1 MKSKAK
7 KLSLFTFAILSI
19 GSFTGCIDNDYDLD
33 GVDMTIGIGNGEF
46 LLPSC
51 STDSIRLSEVLELNE
66 SETVVEKDNGDYYYL
81 QDGNNVSPTHT
92 KVDKITVVKHR
103 GESQDFSFSVA
114 NYLHQ
119 SGKRTKTTNIPV
131 DFNQKQVVY
140 SFAYKG
146 SIPNEVEELIVA
158 NTDGKITIN
167 TSFSPEVQKFVPVI
181 AELSLELPSFLTIE
195 NVNSKLDHTQNGS
208 KLVFKNVSTAS
219 NLKVDFT
226 IGKIDFKK
234 KSSPLG
240 SLSTSNRNLSM
251 NADIQMGIKI
261 NNIALGSSIDG
272 ADKCK
277 ITADMIINND
287 LVIEKV
293 RGKFNPSIELD
304 DLGSTDV
311 TGIPDFL
318 TNEGVVIDIDTP
330 QIILNLESNL
340 DVPGFIGGTL
350 TAVKNGQKTANIT
363 IPEVK
368 VLANATSKICICRN
382 KSKVNQA
389 AYTEVV
395 EVPNLSTVLNP
406 IPDHINFAGHSRADK
421 TVEADFVLGKQYT
434 IKPSYRIEAPLAFG
448 ENARIVYTDS
458 FDDFNSDIKDIEVK
472 DNTYI
477 EFSGDIES
485 KIPAYLNA
493 SAVAIDINGNEMPE
507 SEVKVAVD
515 GEIKASADGKTPA
528 VSTLKI
534 TMKPTKSALKKL
546 DGLKFTVSGSAKS
559 EKNTESVVGQ
569 TLNAKHHTL
578 IIKNIKIKLVGQVIA
593 DLN

>member
-119 SGKRTKTTNIPV
+119 SGKRTKATNIPV

-195 NVNSKLDHTQNGS
+195 NVNSKLEHTQNGS
-208 KLVFKNVSTAS
+208 KLVFKNVNTAS

-318 TNEGVVIDIDTP
+318 TNDGVVIDIDNP

-406 IPDHINFAGHSRADK
+406 IPDHINFAGHARADK

-546 DGLKFTVSGSAKS
+546 DGLRFTVSGSAKS

>member
-103 GESQDFSFSVA
+103 GDSQDFSFSVA

-261 NNIALGSSIDG
+261 NNIALGSSIEG

-318 TNEGVVIDIDTP
+318 TNEGVVIDIDNP

>member
-119 SGKRTKTTNIPV
+119 SGKRTKATNIPV

-195 NVNSKLDHTQNGS
+195 NVNSKLEHTQNGS
-208 KLVFKNVSTAS
+208 KLVFKNVNTAS

-251 NADIQMGIKI
+251 NADIKMGIKI
-261 NNIALGSSIDG
+261 NNIALGSSIEG

-318 TNEGVVIDIDTP
+318 TNDGVVIDIDNP

-406 IPDHINFAGHSRADK
+406 IPDHINFAGHARADK

-507 SEVKVAVD
+507 SEVKVAVE

>member
-240 SLSTSNRNLSM
+240 SLSTSNLNLSM

-318 TNEGVVIDIDTP
+318 TNEGVVIDIDNP

>member
-114 NYLHQ
+114 NYLRQ

-318 TNEGVVIDIDTP
+318 TNEGVVIDIDNP

>member
-1 MKSKAK
+1 M
-7 KLSLFTFAILSI
+7 SLFTFAILSI

-119 SGKRTKTTNIPV
+119 SGKRTKATNIPV

-146 SIPNEVEELIVA
+146 FIPNEVEDLIVA

-195 NVNSKLDHTQNGS
+195 NVNSKLDYTQNGS

-234 KSSPLG
+234 KSSTLG
-240 SLSTSNRNLSM
+240 SLSISNRNLSM

-261 NNIALGSSIDG
+261 NNIALGSSIEG

-318 TNEGVVIDIDTP
+318 TNDGVVIDIDNP

-406 IPDHINFAGHSRADK
+406 IPDHINFAGHARADK
-421 TVEADFVLGKQYT
+421 TVEADFVLGKPYT

>member
-19 GSFTGCIDNDYDLD
+19 GTFTGCIDNDYDLD

-318 TNEGVVIDIDTP
+318 TNEGVVIDIDNP

>member
-318 TNEGVVIDIDTP
+318 TNEGVVIDIDNP
-330 QIILNLESNL
+330 QITLNLESNL

-406 IPDHINFAGHSRADK
+406 IPDHINFAGHARADK

-477 EFSGDIES
+477 EFSGDVES
-485 KIPAYLNA
+485 KVPAYLNA

-569 TLNAKHHTL
+569 TLNAKNHTL

>member
-318 TNEGVVIDIDTP
+318 TNDGVVIDIDNP

-477 EFSGDIES
+477 EFSGDVES

-569 TLNAKHHTL
+569 TLNAKNHTL

>member
-114 NYLHQ
+114 NYLNQ

-261 NNIALGSSIDG
+261 NNIALVSSIDG

-318 TNEGVVIDIDTP
+318 TNEGVVIDIDNP

>member
-195 NVNSKLDHTQNGS
+195 NVNSKLDHIQNGS

-318 TNEGVVIDIDTP
+318 TNEGVVIDIDNP

>member
-318 TNEGVVIDIDTP
+318 TNEGVVIDIDNP

-448 ENARIVYTDS
+448 DNARIVYTDS

-507 SEVKVAVD
+507 SEVKVTVD

>member
-318 TNEGVVIDIDTP
+318 TNEGVVIDIDNP

-546 DGLKFTVSGSAKS
+546 DGLKFAVSGSAKS

>member
-167 TSFSPEVQKFVPVI
+167 TSFSPEVQKFVPII

-318 TNEGVVIDIDTP
+318 TNEGVVIDIDNP

>member
-19 GSFTGCIDNDYDLD
+19 GTFTGCIDNDYDLD

-158 NTDGKITIN
+158 NTEGKITIN

-318 TNEGVVIDIDTP
+318 TNDGVVIDIDNP

-406 IPDHINFAGHSRADK
+406 IPDHINFAGHARADK

>member
-261 NNIALGSSIDG
+261 NNIALGSSIEG

-318 TNEGVVIDIDTP
+318 TNDGVVIDIDNP

-477 EFSGDIES
+477 EFSGDVES

>member
-66 SETVVEKDNGDYYYL
+66 SQTVVEKDNGDYYYL

-318 TNEGVVIDIDTP
+318 TNEGVVIDIDNP

-406 IPDHINFAGHSRADK
+406 IPDHINFAGHARADK

-477 EFSGDIES
+477 EFSGDVES
-485 KIPAYLNA
+485 KVPAYLNA

-569 TLNAKHHTL
+569 TLNAKNHTL

>member
-261 NNIALGSSIDG
+261 NNIALGSSIEG

-318 TNEGVVIDIDTP
+318 TNDGVVIDIDNP

-448 ENARIVYTDS
+448 DNARIVYTDS

-569 TLNAKHHTL
+569 TLNAKNHTL

>member
-66 SETVVEKDNGDYYYL
+66 SETVVEKNNGDYYYL

-119 SGKRTKTTNIPV
+119 SGKRTKATNIPV

-146 SIPNEVEELIVA
+146 SIPNEVEDLVVA

-234 KSSPLG
+234 KSSTLG

-261 NNIALGSSIDG
+261 DNIVLGSSIEG

-277 ITADMIINND
+277 ITSDMIINND

-293 RGKFNPSIELD
+293 RGKFNPSIDLN

-318 TNEGVVIDIDTP
+318 TNDGVVIDIDNP

-350 TAVKNGQKTANIT
+350 TSVKNGQKTANIT

-389 AYTEVV
+389 AYTDVV

-406 IPDHINFAGHSRADK
+406 IPDHINFAGHARADK

-569 TLNAKHHTL
+569 TLNAKYHTL

>member
-119 SGKRTKTTNIPV
+119 SGKRTKATNIPV

-318 TNEGVVIDIDTP
+318 TNDGVVIDIDNP

-406 IPDHINFAGHSRADK
+406 IPDHINFAGHARADK

>member
-261 NNIALGSSIDG
+261 NNIALGSSIEG

-318 TNEGVVIDIDTP
+318 TNEGVVIDIDNP

-406 IPDHINFAGHSRADK
+406 IPDHINFAGHARADK

-559 EKNTESVVGQ
+559 EKNTEPVVGQ

>member
-318 TNEGVVIDIDTP
+318 TNDGVVIDIDNP

-569 TLNAKHHTL
+569 TLNAKNHTL

>member
-103 GESQDFSFSVA
+103 CESQDFSFSVA

-119 SGKRTKTTNIPV
+119 SGKRTKATNIPV

-195 NVNSKLDHTQNGS
+195 NVNSKLEHTQNGS
-208 KLVFKNVSTAS
+208 KLVFKNVNTAS

-261 NNIALGSSIDG
+261 NNIALGSSIEG

-318 TNEGVVIDIDTP
+318 TNDGVVIDIDNP

-406 IPDHINFAGHSRADK
+406 IPDHINFAGHARADK

-507 SEVKVAVD
+507 SEVKVAVE

-534 TMKPTKSALKKL
+534 TMKHTKSALKKL

>member
-66 SETVVEKDNGDYYYL
+66 SQTVVEKDNGDYYYL

-318 TNEGVVIDIDTP
+318 TNDGVVIDIDNP

>member
-195 NVNSKLDHTQNGS
+195 NVNSKLHHTQNGS

-234 KSSPLG
+234 KSSTLG
-240 SLSTSNRNLSM
+240 SLSTNNRNLSM

-261 NNIALGSSIDG
+261 NNIALGSSIEG

-318 TNEGVVIDIDTP
+318 TNDGVVIDIDNP

-406 IPDHINFAGHSRADK
+406 IPDHINFAGHARADK

>member
-261 NNIALGSSIDG
+261 NNIALGSSIEG

-318 TNEGVVIDIDTP
+318 TNDGVVIDIDNP

-406 IPDHINFAGHSRADK
+406 IPDHINFAGHARADK

-477 EFSGDIES
+477 EFSGDVES
-485 KIPAYLNA
+485 KVPAYLNA

>member
-92 KVDKITVVKHR
+92 NVDKITVVKHR
-103 GESQDFSFSVA
+103 GESQDFRFSVA

-318 TNEGVVIDIDTP
+318 TNEGVVIDIDNP

-528 VSTLKI
+528 VYTLEI

>member
-261 NNIALGSSIDG
+261 NNIALGSSIEG

-318 TNEGVVIDIDTP
+318 TNEGVVIDIDNP

>member
-261 NNIALGSSIDG
+261 NNIALGSSIEG

-318 TNEGVVIDIDTP
+318 TNDGVVIDIDNP

-406 IPDHINFAGHSRADK
+406 IPDHINFAGHARADK

-507 SEVKVAVD
+507 SEVKVTVD

-569 TLNAKHHTL
+569 TLNAKNHTL

>member
-146 SIPNEVEELIVA
+146 SIPNEVEDLIVA

-195 NVNSKLDHTQNGS
+195 NVNSKLEHTQNGS
-208 KLVFKNVSTAS
+208 KLVFKNVNTAS

-318 TNEGVVIDIDTP
+318 TNDGVVIDIDNP

-406 IPDHINFAGHSRADK
+406 IPDHINFAGHARADK

>member
-261 NNIALGSSIDG
+261 NNIALGSSIEG

-318 TNEGVVIDIDTP
+318 TNDGVVIDIDNP

-406 IPDHINFAGHSRADK
+406 IPDHINFAGHARADK

-507 SEVKVAVD
+507 SEVKVTVD

>member
-261 NNIALGSSIDG
+261 NNIALGSSIEG

-318 TNEGVVIDIDTP
+318 TNEGVVIDIDNP
-330 QIILNLESNL
+330 QITLNLESNL

-406 IPDHINFAGHSRADK
+406 IPDHINFAGHARADK

-477 EFSGDIES
+477 EFSGDVES
-485 KIPAYLNA
+485 KVPAYLNA

-559 EKNTESVVGQ
+559 EKNTQSVVGQ
-569 TLNAKHHTL
+569 TLNAKNHTL

>member
-261 NNIALGSSIDG
+261 NNIALGSSIEG

-318 TNEGVVIDIDTP
+318 TNEGVVIDIDNP
-330 QIILNLESNL
+330 QITLNLESNL

-406 IPDHINFAGHSRADK
+406 IPDHINFAGHARADK

-477 EFSGDIES
+477 EFSGDVES
-485 KIPAYLNA
+485 KVPAYLNA

-569 TLNAKHHTL
+569 TLNAKNHTL

>member
-261 NNIALGSSIDG
+261 NNIALGSSIEG

-318 TNEGVVIDIDTP
+318 TNEGVVIDIDNP

-569 TLNAKHHTL
+569 TLNAKNHTL

>member
-66 SETVVEKDNGDYYYL
+66 SKTVVEKDNGDYYYL

-146 SIPNEVEELIVA
+146 SIPNEVEDLIVA

-195 NVNSKLDHTQNGS
+195 NVNSKLEHTQNGS
-208 KLVFKNVSTAS
+208 KLVFKNVNTAS

-318 TNEGVVIDIDTP
+318 TNDGVVIDIDNP

-406 IPDHINFAGHSRADK
+406 IPDHINFAGHARADK

-434 IKPSYRIEAPLAFG
+434 IKPSYRVEAPLAFG

>member
-66 SETVVEKDNGDYYYL
+66 SETVVEKNNGDYYYL

-103 GESQDFSFSVA
+103 GESQDFNFSVA

-119 SGKRTKTTNIPV
+119 SGKRTKATNIPV

-146 SIPNEVEELIVA
+146 SIPNEVEDLIVA

-195 NVNSKLDHTQNGS
+195 NVNSKLDYTQNGS

-234 KSSPLG
+234 KSSTLG
-240 SLSTSNRNLSM
+240 SLSTSNSNLSM
-251 NADIQMGIKI
+251 NADIQMGVKI
-261 NNIALGSSIDG
+261 NNIALGSSIEG

-318 TNEGVVIDIDTP
+318 TNDGVVIDIDNP

-406 IPDHINFAGHSRADK
+406 IPDHINFAGHARADK

-434 IKPSYRIEAPLAFG
+434 IKPSHRIEAPLAFG

>member
-318 TNEGVVIDIDTP
+318 TNEGVVIDIDNP

-485 KIPAYLNA
+485 KVPAYLNA

>member
-318 TNEGVVIDIDTP
+318 TNEGVVIDIDNP

-534 TMKPTKSALKKL
+534 IMKPTKSALKKL

>member
-103 GESQDFSFSVA
+103 GDSQDFSFSVA

-208 KLVFKNVSTAS
+208 NLVFKNVSTAS

-318 TNEGVVIDIDTP
+318 TNEGVVIDIDNP

>member
-318 TNEGVVIDIDTP
+318 TNEGVVIDIDNP

-485 KIPAYLNA
+485 KVPAYLNA

-569 TLNAKHHTL
+569 TLNAKNHTL